1 MGGEKKVKPISKSRE
16 ILGLDVWGEKGVQMV
31 INKLIKHRYDH
42 EVIVQTLSDLI
53 KVKKWDDT
61 NFISFESFVLKK
73 VRNLKSNDTKLSYS
87 LLWRRYEEKK
97 SEHKIGKQVSMFSD
111 DIRAALEAVPSFAS
125 GGNHGGIGQLTIK

>member
-1 MGGEKKVKPISKSRE
+1 
-16 ILGLDVWGEKGVQMV
+16 MV

-97 SEHKIGKQVSMFSD
+97 SEHKI
-111 DIRAALEAVPSFAS
+111 
-125 GGNHGGIGQLTIK
+125 